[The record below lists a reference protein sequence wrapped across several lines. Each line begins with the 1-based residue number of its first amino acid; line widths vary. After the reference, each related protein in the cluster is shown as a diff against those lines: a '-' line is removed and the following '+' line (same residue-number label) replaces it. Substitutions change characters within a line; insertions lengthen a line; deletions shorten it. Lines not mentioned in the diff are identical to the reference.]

1 MGNHFRTPSEE
12 PATPQVPQ
20 VGTPAP
26 SHAEPSSSAQD
37 RLFEQP
43 VQQPVFDASAPAAN
57 APEAE
62 VFAAAQQ
69 GEAAAAP
76 QAAANPLFSVPSP
89 EDAPAPRPSIPS
101 PMDPAAPAAQEVAQ
115 PGVFMTQAGPAGA
128 EVTADQAAEV
138 ASLDAA
144 LANNPDFTTVFA
156 PVDDSRARQARE
168 AGVEP
173 VILMEH
179 VTKDLPRAAQQ
190 ARAGR
195 CEHRDLSR

>member
-26 SHAEPSSSAQD
+26 SHAEPSASAQD

-43 VQQPVFDASAPAAN
+43 VQHPVFDASAPAAAAVPAEGF
-57 APEAE
+57 AP
-62 VFAAAQQ
+62 VQQ
-69 GEAAAAP
+69 AEAAAAP
-76 QAAANPLFSVPSP
+76 QAAANPLFSIPSP

-101 PMDPAAPAAQEVAQ
+101 PMDPAAPAAPEGAQ
-115 PGVFMTQAGPAGA
+115 PGVFATQAGPAPTV
-128 EVTADQAAEV
+128 VTADQAAEV

-156 PVDDSRARQARE
+156 PVRPARPASSR
-168 AGVEP
+168 
-173 VILMEH
+173 LSSWSMS
-179 VTKDLPRAAQQ
+179 PRSTL
-190 ARAGR
+190 RSPTSPR
-195 CEHRDLSR
+195 WTM